1 MKILVI
7 DDESGIREMIFKM
20 LSSEGYELLSA
31 TNGIQGIKIIK
42 DEQDINLVITDI
54 IMPEKE
60 GIETI
65 FELKHSFPEI
75 KIIAISGGGRIG
87 AESYLYTAKELGADL
102 TLRKPFVKQDLVDAV
117 HKLLE

>member
-7 DDESGIREMIFKM
+7 DDEASIREMVSKM
-20 LSSEGYELLSA
+20 LSDEKYEIFLAS
-31 TNGIQGIKIIK
+31 NGNEGIKIIK
-42 DEQDINLVITDI
+42 EESDINLVITDI

-65 FELKHSFPEI
+65 FDLKRYYSDI

-102 TLRKPFVKQDLVDAV
+102 VLQKPFIQQDLLDAV
-117 HKLLE
+117 HKLLN